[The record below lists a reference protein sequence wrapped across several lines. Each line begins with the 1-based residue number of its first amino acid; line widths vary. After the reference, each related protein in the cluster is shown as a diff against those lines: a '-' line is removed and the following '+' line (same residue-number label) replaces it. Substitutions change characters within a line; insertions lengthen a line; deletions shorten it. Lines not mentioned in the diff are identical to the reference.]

1 VIKHIRE
8 AIRMSGLDP
17 REIEYINTG
26 RGHIHLRRNGRLVV
40 CSITPKDGT
49 IAARNIAN
57 ELKRR
62 T

>member
-1 VIKHIRE
+1 VREGIRL
-8 AIRMSGLDP
+8 SGIP
-17 REIEYINTG
+17 KSEIEYETK
-26 RGHIHLRRNGRLVV
+26 RSGHVHLRRNGKLVV
-40 CSITPKDGT
+40 CSGSPADET